1 MDIGTINN
9 NSSLTAL
16 AHLSAFGGFV
26 GFFVCGIIYNFWNSI
41 NPKEIKSEKNIISYY
56 DC

>member
-1 MDIGTINN
+1 VRHHRARYGHQNMDIGTINN

-26 GFFVCGIIYNFWNSI
+26 GVFVCGMMCRFGYG
-41 NPKEIKSEKNIISYY
+41 
-56 DC
+56 